1 MTTLERHKT
10 ALIYLAVTVG
20 LCLAWA
26 VPASAGSLVQTQP
39 SEYEVQPACAPPSFG
54 HAGCLALRLVHRSA
68 SNSSAAFERA
78 GSSST
83 GVSPLAAPSP
93 AHGEVGYTPEDLHT
107 AYELPANAPSSQTI
121 ALVDAYNDPTAA
133 ADLKAYSEELGL
145 PECATGCFTQY
156 NENGETTNLPFPKTT
171 AELESWRAG
180 GKSKK
185 AEAKQAEGWGL
196 EISLDIETAHA
207 ICQNCHIALVEAKS
221 TSDSDLEAAESAAAN
236 LGATEISNS
245 WGGPECVEVALC
257 MPGTQAFNHPGI
269 VITASA
275 GDDGYLSWDASASA
289 ERGFASYPASSPDV
303 VSIGGTRLELNSVSH
318 AWKSETVW
326 NDGGESAGVPD
337 GHGAG
342 GGGCSVVFTAQP
354 WQQNVADW
362 ESVGCGTHRAVAD
375 VSADADPY
383 TGLAVRYS
391 EPTCRFEY
399 EEESGEIKS
408 VPNWCTIGGTSL
420 ASPLIA
426 SVYALAG
433 GAGGVEYP
441 AQTLYQNEKMRPAAL
456 HDIST
461 GSNGKC
467 SRPFDEVE
475 EPFLTSCTPEQEAQT
490 SCPRQLICLAHAGYD
505 GPTGVGTPHGIEAFR
520 PLSAPEV
527 EQLNN
532 LEAEEAEERAHVAAR
547 AAEEKAEE
555 ARTAKES
562 SESQGSSGTSGSSAG
577 PPAAA
582 SPATQTTPTPTP
594 TATPTAVRISKLALT
609 LKALLALNRSRPK
622 LSQLGFTFTINVA
635 TRVSVSLAKRV
646 RVHGHTR
653 WALLHRAAA
662 IAAIDGRNVRNLSG
676 SGTLGAG
683 AYRLTLTPSHGVG
696 ISLVFKLG

>member
-10 ALIYLAVTVG
+10 ALICLAVTLG

-26 VPASAGSLVQTQP
+26 GPASARSLVQAQP
-39 SEYEVQPACAPPSFG
+39 AEYAVQPACGPPSFG
-54 HAGCLALRLVHRSA
+54 HASCLALRLVRRSA

-78 GSSST
+78 SPSAT
-83 GVSPLAAPSP
+83 RVSPLPTPSP
-93 AHGEVGYTPEDLHT
+93 ALGEVGYTPEELHT
-107 AYELPANAPSSQTI
+107 AYELPTEAPPSQTI

-133 ADLKAYSEELGL
+133 VDLAAYSKEFGL
-145 PECATGCFTQY
+145 PECGSGCFTQY
-156 NENGETTNLPFPKTT
+156 NESGNSEAANLPFPKTT
-171 AELESWRAG
+171 AELENAR
-180 GKSKK
+180 KSKNASLTK
-185 AEAKQAEGWGL
+185 EAEQAEGWGL

-221 TSDSDLEAAESAAAN
+221 TNESDLEAAERAAAK

-245 WGGPECVEVALC
+245 WGTPECLEVGVC
-257 MPGTQAFNHPGI
+257 VPSTQAFNHPGI

-275 GDDGYLSWDASASA
+275 GDNGYLSWAAEESG

-303 VSIGGTRLELNSVSH
+303 VSVGGTRLELNGASH

-354 WQQNVADW
+354 WQQNLADW

-391 EPTCRFEY
+391 NPTCTFEY
-399 EEESGEIKS
+399 EESGKIKS
-408 VPNWCTIGGTSL
+408 IPNWCTIGGTSL

-441 AQTLYQNEKMRPAAL
+441 AQTLYQNEKLRPTSL
-456 HDIST
+456 HDINT

-467 SRPFDEVE
+467 SQPFNE
-475 EPFLTSCTPEQEAQT
+475 EEALTGCTPEQEAEA
-490 SCPRQLICLAHAGYD
+490 SCPLQLICLAHAGYD
-505 GPTGVGTPHGIEAFR
+505 GPTGVGTPHGIEAFK
-520 PLSAPEV
+520 PPP
-527 EQLNN
+527 
-532 LEAEEAEERAHVAAR
+532 AEEPQPL
-547 AAEEKAEE
+547 
-555 ARTAKES
+555 TA
-562 SESQGSSGTSGSSAG
+562 SSGTSGSSPS
-577 PPAAA
+577 PPATTAP
-582 SPATQTTPTPTP
+582 PATQTAPTPAP

-622 LSQLGFTFTINVA
+622 LSQLGFTFTINAA

-646 RVHGHTR
+646 RVRGR
-653 WALLHRAAA
+653 SSWALVRRPTT
-662 IAAIDGRNVRNLSG
+662 IAAVAGRNVRNLSG
-676 SGTLGAG
+676 SGTFGAG
-683 AYRLTLTPSHGVG
+683 AYRLTLAPSHGAG
-696 ISLVFKLG
+696 LSLVFKLG